1 MRVVDLIQK
10 KKEGKV
16 HTQEEINFLVEN
28 YTKGLIE
35 DYQMS
40 AWLMAVCFKGQQLDQ
55 ELSSTTE
62 ARTQWNDIFKVKKEN
77 NYPIRKQKEI
87 FQAKIK

>member
-1 MRVVDLIQK
+1 MRTQIKQ
-10 KKEGKV
+10 
-16 HTQEEINFLVEN
+16 QEER
-28 YTKGLIE
+28 
-35 DYQMS
+35 
-40 AWLMAVCFKGQQLDQ
+40 MAVCFKGQQLDQ